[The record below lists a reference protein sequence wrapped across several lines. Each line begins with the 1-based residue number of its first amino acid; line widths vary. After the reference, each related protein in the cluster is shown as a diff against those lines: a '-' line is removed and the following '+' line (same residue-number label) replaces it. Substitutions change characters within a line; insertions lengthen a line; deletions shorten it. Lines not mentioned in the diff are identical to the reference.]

1 MSTPRLLLVAWL
13 SLAFGAAPAEAPPA
27 VATGNPNHFVQ
38 VAQKLRAAVVSITI
52 SKARGYE
59 IDRARKRRSPA
70 PQYYGSGLIIDRQ
83 GHILTNNHVVD
94 EALRIQVTLADGSNF
109 PAEIV
114 GQDPETDLSL
124 IRVVADDR
132 IDAHNVAHLGDSDS
146 VQVGD
151 WVMAVG
157 SPFGL
162 NHTVSVGVISAKG
175 RRLDTILG
183 DAAPPSFQDF
193 LQTDASINPGNSGGP
208 LVNMN
213 GQVVGINTAYNPAAP
228 GIGFAI
234 PINLAGRIV
243 GELRSHGK
251 VVRGYLGVYPQDLTQ
266 DLSEALRISSSGGVL
281 VGEVEPDSPAE
292 HGGLV
297 RGDIIL
303 KFSGRSVLNTAG
315 FLTMVSNQRPG
326 SEVQLS
332 ILRNGA
338 AQTLP
343 VLLGRRP
350 SMGQGPVSPAPSPQD
365 SDWPGLEVENRS
377 GIEGQRLRVARTGQG
392 VVVSYLTP
400 GGIAEE
406 RGIVR
411 GDVILEINKIPLWNT
426 REYRKILRKA
436 MAQSKPA
443 LFLVLKRDEGVTRF
457 VALRP
462 AKK

>member
-1 MSTPRLLLVAWL
+1 MSTPRLLVVAWL
-13 SLAFGAAPAEAPPA
+13 SLAFGTAQAEAPPA
-27 VATGNPNHFVQ
+27 VPTGNPSPFVQ
-38 VAQKLRAAVVSITI
+38 VAQKVRAAVVGITI

-70 PQYYGSGLIIDRQ
+70 PRYYGSGLIIDRQ

-94 EALRIQVTLADGSNF
+94 EALRIQVTLSDGRNF

-124 IRVVADDR
+124 IRAIADDR

-175 RRLDTILG
+175 RRLDTIEG
-183 DAAPPSFQDF
+183 DVAPPSFQDF

-234 PINLAGRIV
+234 PINLAGRVV

-251 VVRGYLGVYPQDLTQ
+251 VVRGYLGVYPQDLTR
-266 DLSEALRISSSGGVL
+266 DLSEALRISPSGGVL

-297 RGDIIL
+297 RGDVIL
-303 KFSGRSVLNTAG
+303 KISGRSVLNTAG

-332 ILRNGA
+332 ILRNGSG
-338 AQTLP
+338 P
-343 VLLGRRP
+343 DP
-350 SMGQGPVSPAPSPQD
+350 SCLAWAETFDGTGPGFSCPLTP
-365 SDWPGLEVENRS
+365 R
-377 GIEGQRLRVARTGQG
+377 QRLAR
-392 VVVSYLTP
+392 
-400 GGIAEE
+400 I
-406 RGIVR
+406 RG
-411 GDVILEINKIPLWNT
+411 
-426 REYRKILRKA
+426 
-436 MAQSKPA
+436 
-443 LFLVLKRDEGVTRF
+443 
-457 VALRP
+457 
-462 AKK
+462 